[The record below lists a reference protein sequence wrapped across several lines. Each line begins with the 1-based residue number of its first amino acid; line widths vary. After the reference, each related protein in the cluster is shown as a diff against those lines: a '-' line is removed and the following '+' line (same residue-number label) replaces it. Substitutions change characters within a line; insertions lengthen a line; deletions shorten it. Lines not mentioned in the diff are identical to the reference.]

1 MQTPSLIA
9 ALYELAPRCPGG
21 EYVLME
27 AAEQIR
33 QMSMRIDRMADKSSF
48 AADYGNP
55 PLWVEADPQ
64 LPLPDPTRP

>member
-33 QMSMRIDRMADKSSF
+33 QMAKKLDRLGEKAAF
-48 AADYGNP
+48 EADYGNP
-55 PLWVEADPQ
+55 PAWLEADPQ
-64 LPLPDPTRP
+64 LPLPEPTRQ